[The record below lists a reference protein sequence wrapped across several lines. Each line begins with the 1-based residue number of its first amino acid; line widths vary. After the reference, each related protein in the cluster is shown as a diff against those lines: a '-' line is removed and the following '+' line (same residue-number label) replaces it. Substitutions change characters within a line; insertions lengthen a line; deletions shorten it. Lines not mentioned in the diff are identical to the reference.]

1 MSEEIENNDPELL
14 NPSSPPSPVTKK
26 SSRRSSMAAARRLS
40 RASTMGAALFED
52 LLAAIP
58 GKDEASTKERVEKL
72 LQLVISSSV
81 RSAVDSCKDD
91 EDEDLEDVAKDVSL
105 LVRNSRVSEEVVAD
119 VVKVID
125 EGLEI
130 EGDAVGGELKKI
142 RDYTKNLE
150 EEGVKWKELLAER
163 NEIYKNASKNAKA
176 VSSGELC
183 INDDMKWSLS
193 SEERLRLSK
202 ITENCKA
209 AVNQLNSA
217 ASSETVEVM
226 LRSIS
231 TSCVRQQAEL
241 RHNNDKLG
249 LAVRQLTS
257 RADLVADKL

>member
-1 MSEEIENNDPELL
+1 
-14 NPSSPPSPVTKK
+14 
-26 SSRRSSMAAARRLS
+26 MAAARRLS

-58 GKDEASTKERVEKL
+58 GEGEASTRERLDKL

-81 RSAVDSCKDD
+81 RSAVDSCKEED
-91 EDEDLEDVAKDVSL
+91 DEDLEDAAKDVSMI
-105 LVRNSRVSEEVVAD
+105 VRNSKISEEVVSD
-119 VVKVID
+119 VVKGID
-125 EGLEI
+125 EGVEI
-130 EGDAVGGELKKI
+130 DGDTVGGELKKI

-176 VSSGELC
+176 VSAGELC
-183 INDDMKWSLS
+183 ITDDMKWTLS

-202 ITENCKA
+202 ITESCKA
-209 AVNQLNSA
+209 AVNQLDSA
-217 ASSETVEVM
+217 ASSETVEVI

-231 TSCVRQQAEL
+231 TSCVRQDAEL

-249 LAVRQLTS
+249 SAVRQLTY
-257 RADLVADKL
+257 RADEMANKL